1 MAEII
6 ANWLLGHCPALVRAL
21 SSLTPLQVLLLTAA
35 ICAALA
41 IGNGREI
48 SLGSAR
54 RAKRRAARDKRRAQ
68 EFKAFLSDDDIYDA
82 DWMDYDLW
90 LHDK

>member
-41 IGNGREI
+41 IGSGREI
-48 SLGSAR
+48 SLSAR
-54 RAKRRAARDKRRAQ
+54 QIKRREVRNERRVQ
-68 EFKAFLSDDDIYDA
+68 EFKAFLRDDDIYDA

-90 LHDK
+90 LHSK